1 MHPTLPIE
9 ADAFPHEVSLFRQMN
24 DLARA
29 TPWLHRPARA
39 FTEYGVVL
47 FAVLLLWSWW
57 SAVRAGDQ
65 RAVASALWAP
75 LGMLLALA
83 VNQPIGRLVGEPR
96 PYTRLGRVL
105 VLVDRTADFSF
116 PATTR

>member
-1 MHPTLPIE
+1 
-9 ADAFPHEVSLFRQMN
+9 
-24 DLARA
+24 
-29 TPWLHRPARA
+29 
-39 FTEYGVVL
+39 VVL

-75 LGMLLALA
+75 LGMLALA

-116 PATTR
+116 PTTTR

>member
-65 RAVASALWAP
+65 RAVASALRAP

-96 PYTRLGRVL
+96 PYTGLSHVL